1 MSAAPPPQQ
10 EEPARPLS
18 ADPPSGHD
26 RSMTEELSRLDATAQ
41 AELVRTGEATASELV
56 DAASERI
63 ERVNPELN
71 AVITP
76 RVERARGEAAGELPD
91 GPFRGVPFLLK
102 DLSAHSA
109 GDPFHEGM
117 SFLKARGWTERSD
130 TALAARF
137 RAAGLVT
144 VGKTN
149 TPELGILPTTE
160 PMAYGPSRNPWDT
173 TRSTGGSSGGSA
185 AAVAAGLVP
194 MAHANDGGGS
204 IRIPASE
211 CGLVGLKP
219 TRARVSS
226 GPEFG
231 DVMGG
236 LTCELVVS
244 RSVRDTAAVLDAVH
258 GMEPGDPYS
267 APEPA
272 GPYLDELGRDPGPL
286 RIGLMTQSPGGAVA
300 VDPECVAAAEAAAR
314 LLESLGHGVEASYPK
329 AMDDPDYT
337 GHFIT
342 FWAAGAAWGLDYWS
356 RRTGD
361 AITADDVEPLTWA
374 LAEVGRSGS
383 GADYLSAREW
393 LQLNAREVARWWTEG
408 HDLLLTPT
416 IAQPPPPLGSFDS
429 PPDNPL
435 HGLFRAAEVVP
446 FTPPFNVTGQ
456 PAISL
461 PMHVSPEG
469 LPVGVQRV
477 AAYGRED
484 LLIQVAAQL
493 EEAAPWAGRRPAL

>member
-1 MSAAPPPQQ
+1 M
-10 EEPARPLS
+10 
-18 ADPPSGHD
+18 
-26 RSMTEELSRLDATAQ
+26 
-41 AELVRTGEATASELV
+41 
-56 DAASERI
+56 
-63 ERVNPELN
+63 
-71 AVITP
+71 
-76 RVERARGEAAGELPD
+76 
-91 GPFRGVPFLLK
+91 K
-102 DLSAHSA
+102 DLAAHSA

-117 SFLKARGWTERSD
+117 AFLKERSWTEPHD

-160 PMAYGPSRNPWDT
+160 PRAYGASRNPWDT
-173 TRSTGGSSGGSA
+173 SRSTGGSSGGSA

-219 TRARVSS
+219 TRARVSA

-258 GMEPGDPYS
+258 GMEPGDPYG
-267 APEPA
+267 APEPS
-272 GPYLDELGRDPGPL
+272 GPTLEEVGRDPGQL
-286 RIGLMTQSPGGAVA
+286 RIGVMTQSPGDAVP
-300 VDPECVAAAEAAAR
+300 VHRDCVEATEAAAR
-314 LLESLGHGVEASYPK
+314 LLESLGHAIDVSHPK

-342 FWAAGAAWGLDYWS
+342 FWAAGAAWNLDYWS

-361 AITADDVEPLTWA
+361 AVTADDVEPLTWA
-374 LAEVGRSGS
+374 LAEVGRSGT
-383 GADYLSAREW
+383 GADWLSAREW
-393 LQLNAREVARWWTEG
+393 LQANAREVATWWTEG

-416 IAQPPPPLGSFDS
+416 IAEPPPELGSFDS

-461 PMHVSPEG
+461 PLHWSSDG
-469 LPVGVQRV
+469 LPIGVQLV
-477 AAYGRED
+477 APFGRED
-484 LLIQVAAQL
+484 LLLRIAAQL
-493 EEAAPWAGRRPAL
+493 EVAEPWADRRPPIHA

>member
-1 MSAAPPPQQ
+1 
-10 EEPARPLS
+10 
-18 ADPPSGHD
+18 
-26 RSMTEELSRLDATAQ
+26 MTDDLSRLDATAQ
-41 AELVRTGEATASELV
+41 ADLVRTGQASPAELV
-56 DAASERI
+56 DAAIERI
-63 ERVNPELN
+63 ERVDPQLN
-71 AVITP
+71 SVITP
-76 RVERARGEAAGELPD
+76 LFEQARQAAAGDLPD

-102 DLSAHSA
+102 DLAAHSA

-117 SFLKARGWTERSD
+117 AFLKERSWSEPED

-160 PMAYGPSRNPWDT
+160 PLAYGPSRNPWAT

-258 GMEPGDPYS
+258 GMEPGDPYGV
-267 APEPA
+267 PDPVR
-272 GPYLDELGRDPGPL
+272 PYAAEVGADVGRL
-286 RIGLMTQSPGGAVA
+286 RIGLMTSAPYGSVA
-300 VDPECVAAAEAAAR
+300 VHADCVEAAEAAGT
-314 LLESLGHGVEASYPK
+314 LLESLGHGVEPSHPK
-329 AMDDPDYT
+329 ALDDPGYT
-337 GHFIT
+337 AHFIP
-342 FWAAGAAWGLDYWS
+342 FWAAGAAWNLDYWS

-361 AITADDVEPLTWA
+361 AVTADDVEPLTWA

-383 GADYLSAREW
+383 AADWLSAREW
-393 LQLNAREVARWWTEG
+393 LQANAREVAGWWTEG

-416 IAQPPPPLGSFDS
+416 IAEPPPVLGSFDS

-435 HGLFRAAEVVP
+435 HGLFRAAELVP

-461 PMHVSPEG
+461 PLHWSDDG
-469 LPVGVQRV
+469 LPIGVQLV
-477 AAYGRED
+477 APFGRED
-484 LLIQVAAQL
+484 VLLRVAAQL
-493 EEAAPWAGRRPAL
+493 EAAQPWTDRRPPVHA